1 MQQAAWY
8 TKAAPTFSDAL
19 ALVRQRLWTQTSFP
33 TLPCEADREKV
44 SRALLDHLASLLC
57 YAA

>member
-1 MQQAAWY
+1 MQPAAWS
-8 TKAAPTFSDAL
+8 TTAAPTFSDAL
-19 ALVRQRLWTQTSFP
+19 ALVRQRLWTQTRFP
-33 TLPCEADREKV
+33 TLPCEAESENV